1 MDASTVPYL
10 RDQLL
15 DRRARLE
22 GAVARKLDTR
32 EVTRLLGEIDA
43 ALGRIEAGSYGRC
56 ETCHDPIESD
66 RLMADPLTRFC
77 LDHLTPSDQRAL
89 EQDLALAARVQRGL
103 LPKAD
108 VRFDGWDL
116 AYHYEAAGPV
126 SGDYCDVVPGP
137 GSTGDHYFLIGDVSG
152 HGVAAA
158 MLMSHLSAVLRTLIA
173 LKLPL
178 TQIVERASRVFCES
192 TLPSH
197 YATLV
202 CGRAERGGQVE
213 FCNAGHPPPLLVR
226 RDRIETVVATGL
238 PLGLFCTS
246 QFASC
251 TVHLD
256 PRDVL
261 LLYTDGLTDAVNPTG
276 DMFGVD
282 RVCALARERV
292 GVDAKTMVATCA
304 GELNAFRRGRALA
317 DDVTVLALRRD

>member
-1 MDASTVPYL
+1 MDTSAVPYL

-22 GAVARKLDTR
+22 SVAARKLDTPD
-32 EVTRLLGEIDA
+32 VTRLLGEIDA
-43 ALGRIEAGSYGRC
+43 ALGRMGAGSYGLC
-56 ETCHDPIESD
+56 ETCHEPIESD
-66 RLMADPLTRFC
+66 RLVADPLTRFC

-89 EQDLALAARVQRGL
+89 EQDLALAARVQREL

-108 VRFDGWDL
+108 VRLDGWDL
-116 AYHYEAAGPV
+116 AYHYEPAGPV

-137 GSTGDHYFLIGDVSG
+137 GSGEHYFLIGDVSG

-158 MLMSHLSAVLRTLIA
+158 MLMSHLSALLRTLIA
-173 LKLPL
+173 VKLPL
-178 TQIVERASRVFCES
+178 AQIVERASRVLCES

-213 FCNAGHPPPLLVR
+213 LCNAGHPPPLVVR
-226 RDRIETVVATGL
+226 RDRIESVAATGL

-251 TVHLD
+251 AVHLE
-256 PRDVL
+256 PHDVL
-261 LLYTDGLTDAVNPTG
+261 LLYTDGLTDAVNPAGET
-276 DMFGVD
+276 FGAD
-282 RVCALARERV
+282 RLHALARGRA
-292 GVDAKTMVATCA
+292 GVDAKTIVATCA
-304 GELNAFRRGRALA
+304 SELSAFRRGRVLA